1 MKTEAQIRP
10 DGDGDDTNFTTDGDW
25 EKIWNSCKFVK
36 FVSLGSSSPHTHTDK
51 DGTTRICTNF
61 KFECGL
67 SLQGVC
73 HRLSI
78 RVIRVIRGQTVLIPP
93 LALRSPRLR
102 VFVTD
107 CVPAAL
113 QSVVR
118 SFGLARFAEI
128 QARFR
133 EIVAR
138 FAEMDARFPEIRISP
153 NLGKFRQIS
162 AILAKT
168 QGGENFAPQID
179 SQSPPTLYLPL
190 TEPSTK

>member
-1 MKTEAQIRP
+1 MQIREIRVSRFFVP
-10 DGDGDDTNFTTDGDW
+10 AHAYGQGRDDTNLHELQIRMRSQPARSLSSAFHPCNPRNPWSNRFDPASGAP
-25 EKIWNSCKFVK
+25 
-36 FVSLGSSSPHTHTDK
+36 VSASP
-51 DGTTRICTNF
+51 C
-61 KFECGL
+61 
-67 SLQGVC
+67 
-73 HRLSI
+73 
-78 RVIRVIRGQTVLIPP
+78 
-93 LALRSPRLR
+93 LR

-153 NLGKFRQIS
+153 NLAKSRQIS